1 MGVTIDSNPQ
11 KVYLS
16 PKNGVESTFVEAYR
30 KLVSQGFEPVG
41 LTNCLNF
48 ANIENDDISYQFVK
62 SVEGLANVSRKLNV
76 PVVSGN
82 VSMYNETNNKPIY
95 PTVVLAMTG
104 RADSYKSVIKN
115 YFSNNETIFLLG
127 KSIDEKMHIGGSFYQ
142 YVLFDKVV
150 GKIDRVDY
158 KKEIMFKNIIF
169 DLNKKN
175 IINASTPIHT
185 GGLLGSLFKGLL
197 KNELGFDGTLVFN
210 NKNNNHYKE
219 LFSEAQIPRYLI
231 STSKQEMLKE
241 ILEKNN
247 IDYKILGTT
256 NLTKTISFNN
266 INLDMVKLKK
276 AFTSV

>member
-1 MGVTIDSNPQ
+1 MPVNILKQPFEYKLKLKKPKYIKKLEKVQIQEVCTDIENDIIKIISHPNFKDKSDIFEQFDYTVGNKTIIEPSLCGGVSSVYIDENNILGVTIDSNPQ

-16 PKNGVESTFVEAYR
+16 PKNGVESTFIEAYR

-95 PTVVLAMTG
+95 PTVVLAMVG

-158 KKEIMFKNIIF
+158 KKK
-169 DLNKKN
+169 LC
-175 IINASTPIHT
+175 
-185 GGLLGSLFKGLL
+185 
-197 KNELGFDGTLVFN
+197 
-210 NKNNNHYKE
+210 
-219 LFSEAQIPRYLI
+219 
-231 STSKQEMLKE
+231 SK
-241 ILEKNN
+241 
-247 IDYKILGTT
+247 
-256 NLTKTISFNN
+256 ISFL
-266 INLDMVKLKK
+266 I
-276 AFTSV
+276 